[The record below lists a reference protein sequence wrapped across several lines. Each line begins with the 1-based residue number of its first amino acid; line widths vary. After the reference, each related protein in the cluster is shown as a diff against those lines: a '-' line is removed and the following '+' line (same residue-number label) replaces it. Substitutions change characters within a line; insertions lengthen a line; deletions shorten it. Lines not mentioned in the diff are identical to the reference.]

1 MSRHNRMPIRAVVP
15 VVAALCTAACHSAPT
30 PSPSPAPPAATVPAP
45 APAPAVTVFEGR
57 LTASNGGE
65 PLGGVAVD
73 FGGLATTTDSSGG
86 FSYRY
91 GPGATRG
98 RLTFTAPGLLT
109 RSLVYAADATRMVD
123 VDAVVLKP
131 PFDLDFYRQLVRND
145 LEAPGVLQPLRRW
158 ASPPSIYVQT
168 VDTANRAI
176 DPGTIDATIATIR
189 TAVSEWTGGVFGN
202 IVVER
207 GTESRLG
214 QDGWVTVIWDG
225 AASEFC
231 GTALIGGGEIHFA
244 PRTNGCRCAGAPG
257 VTAST
262 VRHEVGHMLGFWH
275 TPAVTDVMYRSA
287 GFSCDLPIS
296 ARERF
301 HSALAY
307 RRPRG
312 NVDPDSDPGTI
323 VNLATVRIE

>member
-1 MSRHNRMPIRAVVP
+1 MSPLTRAAIRS
-15 VVAALCTAACHSAPT
+15 AALSVTLAAAACHNAPT
-30 PSPSPAPPAATVPAP
+30 PSPSASPPVVSPSAPT
-45 APAPAVTVFEGR
+45 PAVTVFEGR

-73 FGGLATTTDSSGG
+73 FGGLAATTDASGG

-98 RLTFTAPGLLT
+98 RLTFTAPGILT
-109 RSLVYAADATRMVD
+109 RSLVYAADVSRIVAA
-123 VDAVVLKP
+123 DAVVLKP

-145 LEAPGVLQPLRRW
+145 LEAPGQLQPLRRW
-158 ASPPSIYVQT
+158 SSAPSVYVQT
-168 VDTANRAI
+168 VDTANRPI
-176 DPGTIDATIATIR
+176 DTGTLDSTVGTIRA
-189 TAVSEWTGGVFGN
+189 AVAEWTGGVFSN
-202 IVVER
+202 VIVER
-207 GTESRLG
+207 GTESRIG

-225 AASEFC
+225 TGSEFC
-231 GTALIGGGEIHFA
+231 GTALVGGGEIHFS
-244 PRTNGCRCAGAPG
+244 PRTSGCRCPGTPG
-257 VTAST
+257 VTATT
-262 VRHEVGHMLGFWH
+262 VRHEIGHMLGFWH

-287 GFSCDLPIS
+287 GFSCDLPMS
-296 ARERF
+296 PRERF

-323 VNLATVRIE
+323 VNVAPMRIE